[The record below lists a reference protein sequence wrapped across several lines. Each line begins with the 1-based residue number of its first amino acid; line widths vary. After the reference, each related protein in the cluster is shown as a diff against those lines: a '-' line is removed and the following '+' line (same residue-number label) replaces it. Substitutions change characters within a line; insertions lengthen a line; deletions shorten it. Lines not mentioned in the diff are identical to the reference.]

1 MQFAFVRYTMLGN
14 ELSRHIRQKV
24 GAIKHLPLRN
34 QADAAK
40 NRALL
45 VMHAGFESCYVCI
58 KMNTDAPWRQTTG
71 SSYADNTGIAL
82 DEGQLV

>member
-1 MQFAFVRYTMLGN
+1 MQFAFVRHTMLSN
-14 ELSRHIRQKV
+14 QLSRHIGQKV

-40 NRALL
+40 YRALL
-45 VMHAGFESCYVCI
+45 VVHAGFEPCSVCI
-58 KMNTDAPWRQTTG
+58 KMNTDATWRQTARC
-71 SSYADNTGIAL
+71 SNADNTGIAL

>member
-1 MQFAFVRYTMLGN
+1 MQFAFVCHTMLGN

-45 VMHAGFESCYVCI
+45 VMHAGFEPCCVCI

-71 SSYADNTGIAL
+71 SSDADNTGIAL